1 VLDYPCVH
9 AYLHATLSR
18 KLHIWRASRVDNPLA
33 MRPIDVPARPSL
45 CLATRAICICCA
57 VQRTAAGE
65 PARWLGSR
73 RRAPDRAAA
82 KASATRHRHVTVTL
96 YYCPGRIIAPPISR
110 GAVMFDPISSD
121 AIFAVLVVVDVV
133 AIIGLAA
140 LFFWPRRWLGGSGP
154 PASRRR

>member
-1 VLDYPCVH
+1 MPSHKV
-9 AYLHATLSR
+9 YLYL
-18 KLHIWRASRVDNPLA
+18 L
-33 MRPIDVPARPSL
+33 
-45 CLATRAICICCA
+45 A
-57 VQRTAAGE
+57 VQRTTAGE

-73 RRAPDRAAA
+73 RRPRAPDRAAA
-82 KASATRHRHVTVTL
+82 KASATRHPHVTVTL

-140 LFFWPRRWLGGSGP
+140 LFFWPRRWLGGSP
-154 PASRRR
+154 TASKRR